1 MSPAKNLG
9 GGGRGLRKIPH
20 PHPPTPHL
28 ESCTFLILSVW
39 AREREGGW
47 VAGQQADDRQ
57 TDFRLGQDRFG
68 SDREIN
74 GRDKDTDRHR
84 TIKIP
89 SKLPG
94 SPTSI
99 I

>member
-1 MSPAKNLG
+1 
-9 GGGRGLRKIPH
+9 
-20 PHPPTPHL
+20 
-28 ESCTFLILSVW
+28 
-39 AREREGGW
+39 

-89 SKLPG
+89 SKLSG